1 MSSKYCLIVLAVFA
15 EFCGGC
21 ALERKAYGVAEE
33 SNLSTTNNQN
43 NVATIDARKAFAFC
57 YISYGDV
64 KAISLTIDPGPISM
78 TVHCGS
84 DFRRSV
90 FFFREFEFI
99 AESGHEYELE
109 YELYRCM
116 RLKDKTSHSVVSDS
130 CAR

>member
-1 MSSKYCLIVLAVFA
+1 MVLAVLA

-21 ALERKAYGVAEE
+21 VLERKAYGVAEE
-33 SNLSTTNNQN
+33 SNLSTTDYQKD
-43 NVATIDARKAFAFC
+43 VATIDARKAFAFC

-84 DFRRSV
+84 DFRRSIL
-90 FFFREFEFI
+90 FFRDFEFI
-99 AESGHEYELE
+99 AERGHEYKLE

-116 RLKDKTSHSVVSDS
+116 RLKDTTSNSVVSDS